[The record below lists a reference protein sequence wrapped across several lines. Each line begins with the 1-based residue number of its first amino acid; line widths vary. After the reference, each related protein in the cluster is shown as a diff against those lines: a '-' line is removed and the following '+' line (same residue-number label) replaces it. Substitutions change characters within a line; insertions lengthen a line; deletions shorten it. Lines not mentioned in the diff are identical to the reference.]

1 MQEQPPPLGPGGT
14 PPPPF
19 PPPVQPYYATPF
31 VPAGTANLNK
41 EFPVQAAKFSVYAAL
56 FAFLINC
63 ATTQQGRGAPT
74 FWLLIVTLLCFVL
87 IVSGFVLGIV
97 ALVKNRTRKL
107 PGVRGYAIAGVA
119 INGFFL
125 LANIL
130 LFGNLLLRG

>member
-1 MQEQPPPLGPGGT
+1 MQEQPPLGPGGT
-14 PPPPF
+14 PPPY
-19 PPPVQPYYATPF
+19 PPTGQPYYGAPI
-31 VPAGTANLNK
+31 VPAAPVNPNK
-41 EFPVQAAKFSVYAAL
+41 EFPVQAAKFSLYAAL

-63 ATTQQGRGAPT
+63 ATTQQRGAPT
-74 FWLLIVTLLCFVL
+74 AWLLVVTVLCFLL
-87 IVSGFVLGIV
+87 IVSGFVLGLI